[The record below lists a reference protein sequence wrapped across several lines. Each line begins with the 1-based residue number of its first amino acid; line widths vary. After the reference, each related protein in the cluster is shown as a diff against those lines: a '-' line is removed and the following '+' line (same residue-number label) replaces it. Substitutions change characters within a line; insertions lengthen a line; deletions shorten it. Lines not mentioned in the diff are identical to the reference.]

1 MADLLDSLREAL
13 ADRYAVQREL
23 GRGGM
28 ATVFL
33 AEDRKHHRPVAIKVL
48 HAELAAALGTERFL
62 REIEIAARLQHPHIL
77 PLYDSGA
84 AAGLLYYVMPYV
96 EGESLRDRLERE
108 KQLSQEDA
116 LRIATEVA
124 GALAYAH
131 SHGIVHRDIKP
142 ENIMLSGGTA
152 VVADFGIARAV
163 NAAGDAGQITQ
174 TGTIIGTPAYMS
186 PEQATGSDDIDGRS
200 DQYSLACVVYEML
213 VGEPP
218 FTGPTAQAVLARH
231 SLDVVSPPSI
241 VRATIP
247 DAVEEAVL
255 RALSKLPADRYATTA
270 LFAEALNTPSR
281 ATGARRRATLERAG
295 RAGGGR
301 PRPWARWVVPVAAIA
316 LVLVGYVAVRSARA
330 GRGTAVGGLDPRH
343 VAVLYFTDVSPGHSL
358 GYLADGLT
366 EALIDALRQVP
377 ALSVVSKN
385 GAAQYRAS
393 TAPLDSVA
401 RALAVGTILRGSVD
415 DAGGRYRVSVNLIDG
430 ASGADLG
437 QRASFEQPVGSVLA
451 MRDSLARKVA
461 EFLRVR
467 LGEELRLREEQ
478 AGTRSVAA
486 WSLMQQAE
494 QSRKRADA
502 LFEHDSLAPA
512 RRALELA
519 DSLAAGAQGADPQ
532 WAEPAVLRAAVAYR
546 QARLDLRA
554 VPAAP
559 WIDKGLGFA
568 AAALK
573 IDPRNAG
580 ALELRGSLHFMQ
592 YRLRLTP
599 TPTAAAELL
608 QSVEADLR
616 DAVSLSPGQASA
628 WNMLSMVNYQKPDF
642 VEAKIDAQR
651 AYEADAYLSTAD
663 QILWRLYTTSYDLEQ
678 FADAARWCDEGVR
691 RFPENLRFAEC
702 QLWLMTSRAKAPDV
716 ARAWQL
722 LDEVVRLA
730 PTPQRAYMRLESQ
743 NAVAAVLARA
753 GLADSARH
761 VLARSRGGPDV
772 DPEVELLS
780 FQAFAYLL
788 LGDRDEALRLL
799 KEQVAA
805 NPAHRAGLAR
815 STHWWWRDIK
825 DDPRFKQLIGT
836 AK

>member
-1 MADLLDSLREAL
+1 VADLLDSLREAL

-33 AEDRKHHRPVAIKVL
+33 AEDLKHHRSVAIKVL
-48 HAELAAALGTERFL
+48 HAELAAALGPERFL

-84 AAGLLYYVMPYV
+84 AAGILYYVMPYV
-96 EGESLRDRLERE
+96 EGESLRDRLARE
-108 KQLSQEDA
+108 KQLPQDDV

-131 SHGIVHRDIKP
+131 THGVVHRDIKP

-163 NAAGDAGQITQ
+163 SAAGGGHLTQ

-186 PEQATGSDDIDGRS
+186 PEQASGSDEIDGRS

-213 VGEPP
+213 VGAPP
-218 FTGPTAQAVLARH
+218 FTGSNAQAIMARH

-247 DAVEEAVL
+247 DAVEGAIL
-255 RALSKLPADRYATTA
+255 RALSKVPADRYPTTA
-270 LFAEALNTPSR
+270 LFAEALTTPSA

-295 RAGGGR
+295 RR
-301 PRPWARWVVPVAAIA
+301 PRRLAWWGVPAAAIA
-316 LVLVGYVAVRSARA
+316 LALVGYVAVRSARA
-330 GRGTAVGGLDPRH
+330 GRGTAVTGLDRRH
-343 VAVLYFTDVSPGHSL
+343 VAVLYFADESKGHSL

-377 ALSVVSKN
+377 ALTVVSRN
-385 GAAQYRAS
+385 GAGAYRGT

-437 QRASFEQPVGSVLA
+437 QRASFEQPAGAVLA
-451 MRDSLARKVA
+451 IRDSLARKVA

-478 AGTRSVAA
+478 AGTRSAAA

-494 QSRKRADA
+494 QTRKRADA
-502 LFEHDSLAPA
+502 LFEHDSVAAA
-512 RRALELA
+512 RGALQLA
-519 DSLAAGAQGADPQ
+519 DSLAADAQGADPQ
-532 WAEPAVLRAAVAYR
+532 WAEPSVLRAAIAYR
-546 QARLDLRA
+546 QARIDLR
-554 VPAAP
+554 PAPAGP
-559 WIDKGLGFA
+559 WIDKGLSFA
-568 AAALK
+568 AAALR
-573 IDPRNAG
+573 IDSRNAG
-580 ALELRGSLHFMQ
+580 ALELRGTLHFLQ
-592 YRLRLTP
+592 YWLRLTP
-599 TPTAAAELL
+599 TPAAVADLLRSAEG
-608 QSVEADLR
+608 DLR
-616 DAVSLSPGQASA
+616 DAVSVSPGQASA
-628 WNMLSMVNYQKPDF
+628 WNMLSLVNYQKPDF

-678 FADAARWCDEGVR
+678 FADAQRWCDEGVR
-691 RFPENLRFAEC
+691 RFPANVRFVEC
-702 QLWLMTSRAKAPDV
+702 QLWLMTSSAKAPDV
-716 ARAWQL
+716 ALAWKL
-722 LDEVVRLA
+722 LDDVVRLA
-730 PTPQRAYMRLESQ
+730 PTPMRAYVRLESQ

-753 GLADSARH
+753 GLGDSARH
-761 VLARSRGGPDV
+761 LLARSRGGPDV

-780 FQAFAYLL
+780 YQAFAYLL
-788 LGDRDEALRLL
+788 LGDRDEALRLI

-805 NPAHRAGLAR
+805 NPAHRVGLAR